1 MSRLPSGYQTPGPG
15 RLSRVQPPARPG
27 RQPPFFAQGLGVG
40 PGAVHE
46 YHEVVRLCRLP
57 DYANRDVNVL
67 VGELVLAAGAA

>member
-1 MSRLPSGYQTPGPG
+1 MTAAGHRREHVSD
-15 RLSRVQPPARPG
+15 
-27 RQPPFFAQGLGVG
+27 FFAQGLGVG

-57 DYANRDVNVL
+57 DYADRDVNVL